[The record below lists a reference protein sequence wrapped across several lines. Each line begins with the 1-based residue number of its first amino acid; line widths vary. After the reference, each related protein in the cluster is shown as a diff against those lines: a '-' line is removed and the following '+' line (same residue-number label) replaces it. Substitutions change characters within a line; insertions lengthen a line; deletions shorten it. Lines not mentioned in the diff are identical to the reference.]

1 MLSALT
7 TAQRRRVSLA
17 LLLAAGALAGA
28 AALIGI
34 ADNPP
39 GILTVYGAA
48 ALLVLSIVHP
58 WRSARPFAL
67 LAAGGVLASLA
78 FAVLHNLLD
87 GAAELLAVPI
97 LSQVLGVLS
106 AGAFLLAVL
115 VCPAV
120 VLVAAGGAL
129 VQLVRSLS
137 HRPA

>member
-1 MLSALT
+1 MLAALESS
-7 TAQRRRVSLA
+7 QSRRISLA
-17 LLLAAGALAGA
+17 LVATAGVLAIAAAAVGISDNVPGLVLAYAAGAA
-28 AALIGI
+28 
-34 ADNPP
+34 
-39 GILTVYGAA
+39 
-48 ALLVLSIVHP
+48 LVLAVVHP

-67 LAAGGVLASLA
+67 LAAGGVLAFLA

-115 VCPAV
+115 VCPTV